1 MSDEKQLSQEEALRI
16 VAHNLHRLNESV
28 YNAVEAGMTIEFIR
42 SHRHHSGGSYGD
54 QLMPVIKK

>member
-1 MSDEKQLSQEEALRI
+1 MSGKELTQEEALRI

-28 YNAVEAGMTIEFIR
+28 FHAVEAGLTIEFIR
-42 SHRHHSGGSYGD
+42 SHRHHEGGNYGD